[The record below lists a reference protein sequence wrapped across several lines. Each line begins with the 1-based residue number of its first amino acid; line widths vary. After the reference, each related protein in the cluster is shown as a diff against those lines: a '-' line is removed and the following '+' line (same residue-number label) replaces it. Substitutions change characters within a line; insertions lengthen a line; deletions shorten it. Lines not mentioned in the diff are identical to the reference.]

1 MTANKSSKAGARV
14 GGGKATHNIP
24 ERSVMSASNNVG
36 LVVNDSERK
45 KKKKLKYVQLCCLDD
60 AGLPCAVYRKQ
71 EIIVM
76 F

>member
-1 MTANKSSKAGARV
+1 MVGSRVTMTANKSSKAGARV

-45 KKKKLKYVQLCCLDD
+45 KK
-60 AGLPCAVYRKQ
+60 
-71 EIIVM
+71 
-76 F
+76 